1 MEGTRL
7 IPPDPEQQAKLQ
19 LQAEARDVIS
29 LLHRQVPRDSFQAA
43 VLAGLKILIKM
54 VGWSLLR

>member
-1 MEGTRL
+1 MHA
-7 IPPDPEQQAKLQ
+7 DPEQHSKAQ